1 MRSLAIIPLLLI
13 FLSACNLIEGEQSS
27 QVHQGQTP
35 PSVASPVPEAT
46 NTAEPLATPEPTSS
60 LAMAIE
66 QPTALA
72 TTPPTEVAPEALPLT
87 GQAARVATALD
98 LMSINPPLR
107 DDVRLAV
114 AYLGAEPVA
123 ATRESVPVL
132 QVGATDSF
140 YIGNVDSN
148 TFSEIEAELL
158 SVGQYA
164 YFWFDLGDGSID
176 PDLDELAEVTKA
188 FDEIFSTLYAYFG
201 AAELVEGR
209 VHIVNASP
217 NALCDDADR
226 CRLAGYFSSR
236 DLLPDSIRPRSNE
249 RQMFVMN
256 SQQFDSGNYLDVLA
270 HELRHMLGNDYEA
283 GEEDWFVE
291 GGAMLAEDLAGF
303 LEIPQV
309 RGSLFLENPD
319 QQLNSW
325 TDENTISYYG
335 QGYLFNRFLY
345 DRLGVELYQEFIF
358 NEEPGLAAVDA
369 VAAANQLDLT
379 GHQLWLHWLAA
390 MALRDAADVPEEY
403 RWEGPDLG
411 EIATTPVNNLPV
423 SIETT
428 VNQYAADYY
437 VLPSSG
443 EITIQ
448 FNGATAVS
456 LMGNE
461 AVSGDHVW
469 YAQRANDSN
478 PRLTRAVDLREL
490 SSATLEYQVYA
501 DIETGYD
508 FAYVSAS
515 TDGGRTW
522 QSLEADGMQGLVAEE
537 DPSDSAL
544 TARFY
549 TGRVREWVRES
560 IDLTPFA
567 GQEILLRFEYVTD
580 PILTFGGFALDDIA
594 IPEIGLLDDAESLQG
609 GWLAE
614 GFTRATTEIP
624 QNWWLQLIRFDA
636 DGRPSVE
643 RVAVP
648 ENGRW
653 EGVYQAIAGERRPIL
668 IVAASAPDSLEP
680 GLYTLDVRQQ

>member
-1 MRSLAIIPLLLI
+1 MRSLAIILVLLI
-13 FLSACNLIEGEQSS
+13 FLSACNLAEGEQAS
-27 QVHQGQTP
+27 QIQQGQTP
-35 PSVASPVPEAT
+35 SSSPSPVPEAT
-46 NTAEPLATPEPTSS
+46 TTEAPSNTAQPAPSRSPAT
-60 LAMAIE
+60 E
-66 QPTALA
+66 QPTALPPTPA
-72 TTPPTEVAPEALPLT
+72 EAAPETTPLA
-87 GQAARVATALD
+87 GQVARVATALD
-98 LMSINPPLR
+98 LMSVIPPLR
-107 DDVRLAV
+107 DDIRLAIG
-114 AYLGAEPVA
+114 YLGADPAV
-123 ATRESVPVL
+123 ATREPVPAL

-148 TFSEIEAELL
+148 TISEIEAELM

-164 YFWFDLGDGSID
+164 YYWFDLGDGSVEPD
-176 PDLDELAEVTKA
+176 PDELARVTEA

-201 AAELVEGR
+201 VAELVDGR

-217 NALCDDADR
+217 NALCNDADR

-236 DLLPDSIRPRSNE
+236 DLLPESIRPRSNE

-256 SQQFDSGNYLDVLA
+256 SRQFDSGNYLDVLA

-303 LEIPQV
+303 SDIPQA

-325 TDENTISYYG
+325 TDGNTIPYYG
-335 QGYLFNRFLY
+335 QGYLVNRFLY
-345 DRLGVELYQEFIF
+345 DRLGKELYQQFIF

-369 VAAANQLDLT
+369 VAGANQLDLT
-379 GHQLWLHWLAA
+379 GHQLWLDWLAA

-403 RWEGPDLG
+403 RWEGPELG
-411 EIATTPVNNLPV
+411 EIATTLVNNLPV

-437 VLPSSG
+437 ELPSSG
-443 EITIQ
+443 EVTIQ
-448 FNGATAVS
+448 FTGTPTVS

-461 AVSGDHVW
+461 AMSGDHVW

-478 PRLTRAVDLREL
+478 PRLTRAVDLREV
-490 SSATLEYQVYA
+490 STAALEYQVYA

-515 TDGGRTW
+515 VDGGRTW
-522 QSLEADGMQGLVAEE
+522 QSLEADGMQGLAPED
-537 DPSDSAL
+537 DPSNSAL

-549 TGRVREWVRES
+549 TGRVGEWVRES

-594 IPEIGLLDDAESLQG
+594 ITEIGFLDDAESLDG

-614 GFTRATTEIP
+614 GFTRATTEVP
-624 QNWWLQLIRFDA
+624 QNWCLQLIRFDN

-648 ENGRW
+648 ENGQW
-653 EGVYQAIAGERRPIL
+653 EHVYQAVAGERRPLL
-668 IVAASAPDSLEP
+668 IVAASAPDTLEP
-680 GLYTLDVRQQ
+680 GLYSLDIRQQ